1 MIIPYLQA
9 FLSEKYKSV
18 YPYFV
23 LLGLHEFSLGCFF
36 IAHALRKKLGKL
48 LPSFQAKLDGQKQQI
63 LIGIIVSAANIIF
76 TVLEMHILVGK
87 RFKQLKID
95 GASCSSKDGIAHLSI
110 AMTTMTTTT
119 TVKTAE
125 MDG

>member
-1 MIIPYLQA
+1 MARILMGTI
-9 FLSEKYKSV
+9 FSV
-18 YPYFV
+18 V
-23 LLGLHEFSLGCFF
+23 
-36 IAHALRKKLGKL
+36 
-48 LPSFQAKLDGQKQQI
+48 
-63 LIGIIVSAANIIF
+63 N
-76 TVLEMHILVGK
+76 VLEMHILVGK

-125 MDG
+125 MDGWPALVFGLLAFSSPLSWLFPGP